1 MTINMRID
9 PKEVKVFDDDG
20 NLRKIVRFYNDG
32 TIRQR
37 IHFDESGDITH
48 CDNYP
53 ELPIGREP
61 VIII

>member
-9 PKEVKVFDDDG
+9 PKEVKVFDDYG

-53 ELPIGREP
+53 ELPVGREP

>member
-9 PKEVKVFDDDG
+9 PNEIKVFDDYG

-53 ELPIGREP
+53 ELPVGREP

>member
-1 MTINMRID
+1 MRID
-9 PKEVKVFDDDG
+9 PKEIKVFDDDG

-37 IHFDESGDITH
+37 IHFDASGDITH

-53 ELPIGREP
+53 ELPVGREP